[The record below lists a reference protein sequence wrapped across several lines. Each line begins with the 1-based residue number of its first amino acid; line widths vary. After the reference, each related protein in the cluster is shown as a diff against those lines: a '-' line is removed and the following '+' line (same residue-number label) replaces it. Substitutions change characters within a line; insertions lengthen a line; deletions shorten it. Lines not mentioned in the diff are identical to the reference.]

1 MAQTNLGAMY
11 ENGQGTARDY
21 VRAHM
26 WYNLSSVQGDQQAL
40 KNRDTVAKRMT
51 PAQIAEA
58 QELARVWKPNTQRLR
73 P

>member
-1 MAQTNLGAMY
+1 
-11 ENGQGTARDY
+11 
-21 VRAHM
+21 M